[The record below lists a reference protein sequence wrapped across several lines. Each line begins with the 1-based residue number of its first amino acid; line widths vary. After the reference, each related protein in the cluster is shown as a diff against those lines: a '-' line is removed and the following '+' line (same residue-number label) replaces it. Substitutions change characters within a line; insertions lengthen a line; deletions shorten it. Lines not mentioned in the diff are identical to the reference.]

1 MSPFL
6 GGSAAGMA
14 EQVAGGYT
22 ALTSVHLKRL
32 TNDEI
37 HQLKFELERILRDL
51 RAEALAAE
59 DFQALQARNRK
70 ISRITGAMQQI
81 QAAKARR
88 G

>member
-1 MSPFL
+1 MSPFP
-6 GGSAAGMA
+6 GGSAIGMA
-14 EQVAGGYT
+14 EQVAGGFT

-32 TNDEI
+32 SNEEI
-37 HQLKFELERILRDL
+37 HQLKFELDRILRDL
-51 RAEALAAE
+51 RAEVLPAD